1 MSNSSSMFKSSLG
14 KKLVMGI
21 TGLFLISFLMVH
33 CFLNSLIFLNDGG
46 ETFNLGAEF
55 MAKNW
60 LIRAM
65 EIVLFGGL
73 LWHIIQAAILTRE
86 NKKARPVAYAASNP
100 SANSKWYSRSMG
112 LLGTILLIFLIIHL
126 RHFWVVSRFTDEITS
141 GRETLFNEMK
151 EVFTPLQV
159 KTKAKTTQLEALNKE
174 GQMKPEMRETIEK
187 QMRVLKR
194 ELEDLSNE
202 AQALIGKKQ
211 DEQVVLIYREVQEAA
226 QRVAVAH
233 GYDMVLHYND
243 PTTSAEYWSAGNI
256 VRKMQAGACMPIY
269 FAPGIDISADVVNAL
284 NQAYSRVA
292 PPAAPAGSAITPT
305 SATTPK

>member
-1 MSNSSSMFKSSLG
+1 MDAASIKSLTIPDSG
-14 KKLVMGI
+14 EITVNKKLAWFAGC
-21 TGLFLISFLMVH
+21 TTLAMVVY
-33 CFLNSLIFLNDGG
+33 FGTNLLRAQTAPAKVPIQGTEQRSRIALLNLHHVVKNYQKAVALN
-46 ETFNLGAEF
+46 
-55 MAKNW
+55 
-60 LIRAM
+60 
-65 EIVLFGGL
+65 
-73 LWHIIQAAILTRE
+73 
-86 NKKARPVAYAASNP
+86 
-100 SANSKWYSRSMG
+100 
-112 LLGTILLIFLIIHL
+112 
-126 RHFWVVSRFTDEITS
+126 
-141 GRETLFNEMK
+141 NEMK

>member
-100 SANSKWYSRSMG
+100 SANSKWYSR
-112 LLGTILLIFLIIHL
+112 
-126 RHFWVVSRFTDEITS
+126 
-141 GRETLFNEMK
+141 
-151 EVFTPLQV
+151 
-159 KTKAKTTQLEALNKE
+159 
-174 GQMKPEMRETIEK
+174 
-187 QMRVLKR
+187 
-194 ELEDLSNE
+194 
-202 AQALIGKKQ
+202 
-211 DEQVVLIYREVQEAA
+211 
-226 QRVAVAH
+226 
-233 GYDMVLHYND
+233 
-243 PTTSAEYWSAGNI
+243 
-256 VRKMQAGACMPIY
+256 
-269 FAPGIDISADVVNAL
+269 
-284 NQAYSRVA
+284 
-292 PPAAPAGSAITPT
+292 
-305 SATTPK
+305 